1 METGK
6 ISSGSAPLVAG
17 FGPSKPIDILTNP
30 EASASQP
37 RQEGPVQKET
47 LTSAV
52 SGLKEQMQRVQR
64 NLDFSVDDS
73 SGQVV
78 VKVTDVE
85 SGKVIRQ
92 IPSEEVLKLSE
103 QLEDMR
109 SLTFGTK
116 V

>member
-6 ISSGSAPLVAG
+6 ISSGSAPFATG
-17 FGPSKPIDILTNP
+17 FGPSKLSDISTNP
-30 EASASQP
+30 EASASES
-37 RQEGPVQKET
+37 RQEGPVQKEM
-47 LTSAV
+47 LASAV
-52 SGLKEQMQRVQR
+52 SGFKEQMQRVQR

-103 QLEDMR
+103 RLEDMR